1 MSQAHTASPQNATT
15 GEPAPSRT
23 ARIRHFLH
31 QLDYPGKDVKAIGKV
46 DNKIVLV
53 PDTRYKEKN
62 LDLGHD

>member
-1 MSQAHTASPQNATT
+1 MNC
-15 GEPAPSRT
+15 
-23 ARIRHFLH
+23 IRHFLH

-62 LDLGHD
+62 IDLGHD